1 MVQPKCFVKLSNLL
15 FIVSMCIAL
24 PLFAQD
30 FEVSGKV
37 RDVNNESVAF
47 ATVFLLQIADTTMV
61 KGTSADENGIF
72 TLLDVPPATYLIQ
85 ASYIGNTSP
94 LIGLDVFRDTRLGSL
109 IISENIEN
117 LDEVVVTSKLPLVER
132 KADRLIFNVENNVV
146 SQGSSWDVLKRT
158 PGVIVSQ
165 DELQVRNQSVM
176 VFINDRKVQLSS
188 QEVRD
193 LLENYSGDNI
203 KSIEVIN
210 NPPAKYDAEGGPI
223 LNIITKRNVSLGYK
237 GNINGTYS
245 QAVFPK
251 YTVGTSQFYKTKK
264 LNVFAAY
271 SFGPRKDL
279 NKVESTTNFIDD
291 TGIFSRWATNFSR
304 ITRAKTHTT
313 QLNIDYIFDE
323 QNELSFASNLLLSP
337 NKTHKYRQ
345 NTNIRNAQFTLDS
358 VFTTQSDLFED
369 KNNLSADLT
378 YKHSFKKE
386 GNLQLNGHYTT
397 YDLNRTQEAQSDYY
411 APDGQFLRD
420 FAFFTDADQ
429 VVEIYTAQMD
439 VSASIGSV
447 RYETGLKGSF
457 IDSKS
462 GLGFYTINNGIRT
475 LAPALSDDYRYNEEV
490 YAGYL
495 SMSKDWEKLN
505 LKAGLRGE
513 YTNSSGNS
521 VSLNQ
526 INDLG
531 YFELFPTFYLL
542 YTINDSHSLAFN
554 YSRKLDRP
562 RYEDLNPFRNY
573 VNENNFI
580 EGNPNL
586 VPSFSNN
593 FNLNYT
599 LNGEYIFDFYY
610 RDNGKYISTL
620 AFQDNQN
627 FILKD
632 ISQNVLGS
640 TSYGFDFNYGKS
652 ISDQWY
658 LYTYLSLFHEE
669 ESFIAIESN
678 NQNIKNSVNG
688 AYIDLTNYITLSK
701 DGTFKGELG
710 IAYLSGFMEGS
721 YKQKETTNLTLGLRK
736 SFWNKRALLS
746 LQANDLLNKA
756 NSLVYSQYLNQDNGY
771 LSRPETQYV
780 RLGFTLNFGNFRLE
794 DNAREIEKN
803 ERERL
808 NKE

>member
-1 MVQPKCFVKLSNLL
+1 M
-15 FIVSMCIAL
+15 
-24 PLFAQD
+24 PLVAQN

-37 RDVNNESVAF
+37 RDANNAGVAF
-47 ATVFLLQIADTTMV
+47 ASVFLLQLSDSTMV
-61 KGTSADENGIF
+61 KGTSADENGNF
-72 TLLDVPPATYLIQ
+72 TLLDVPPATYFIR
-85 ASYIGNTSP
+85 ASYIGNTSE
-94 LIGLDVFRDTRLGSL
+94 LIGLDVFGDTNVGSL
-109 IISENIEN
+109 IISENTEN
-117 LDEVVVTSKLPLVER
+117 LDEVVVTSKLPLIER

-165 DELQVRNQSVM
+165 DELQVRNQSVT
-176 VFINDRKVQLSS
+176 VYINDRKVQLSP
-188 QEVRD
+188 QEVKD
-193 LLENYSGDNI
+193 LLENYSGENI

-223 LNIITKRNVSLGYK
+223 LNIITNRNISLGYK
-237 GNINGTYS
+237 GNVNGTYTQS
-245 QAVFPK
+245 VFPK
-251 YTVGTSQFYKTKK
+251 YTLGTSQFYKTKK
-264 LNVFAAY
+264 LNVFASY

-291 TGIFSRWATNFSR
+291 TGIFSRWGTNFSR
-304 ITRAKTHTT
+304 VTKTQTHTT
-313 QLNIDYIFDE
+313 QLNIDYTFDE
-323 QNELSFASNLLLSP
+323 QNQLNFASNLLLSP
-337 NKTHKYRQ
+337 NKTHKYQQ
-345 NTNIRNAQFTLDS
+345 NTEIRNAQYVLDS
-358 VFTTQSDLFED
+358 LFTTQSYLFED

-378 YKHSFKKE
+378 YKHSFKKA
-386 GNLQLNGHYTT
+386 GNLQLNGHYTKF
-397 YDLNRTQEAQSDYY
+397 NFNKTQDAQSDYY
-411 APDGQFLRD
+411 APDGQFMREFD
-420 FAFFTDADQ
+420 FFTDAEQ
-429 VVEIYTAQMD
+429 AVEIYTAQLD
-439 VSASIGSV
+439 VSSTMGSV
-447 RYETGLKGSF
+447 NYETGLKGSF

-462 GLGFYTINNGIRT
+462 GLGFYNVNNAIRT

-490 YAGYL
+490 YAAYL
-495 SMSKDWEKLN
+495 SLSKDWEKFN
-505 LKAGLRGE
+505 LKGGLRGE
-513 YTNSSGNS
+513 YTKSSGYS
-521 VSLNQ
+521 VSLSQ

-542 YTINDSHSLAFN
+542 YTISDAHSLAFN

-599 LNGEYIFDFYY
+599 LNGEFIFDFYY
-610 RDNGKYISTL
+610 RDNGNYISTL

-652 ISDQWY
+652 ITEGWY
-658 LYTYLSLFHEE
+658 LYSYLSIFHEE

-678 NQNIKNSVNG
+678 DQTVTNSVNG

-710 IAYLSGFMEGS
+710 IAYLSGFLEGS

-756 NSLVYSQYLNQDNGY
+756 KNLIYSRYLNQDNGF
-771 LSRPETQYV
+771 LARPETQYV
-780 RLGFTLNFGNFRLE
+780 RLGLTLNFGNFRLE
-794 DNAREIEKN
+794 DNARDIDKN

>member
-1 MVQPKCFVKLSNLL
+1 
-15 FIVSMCIAL
+15 MCNAL
-24 PLFAQD
+24 PLVAQN

-37 RDVNNESVAF
+37 RDANNTGVAF
-47 ATVFLLQIADTTMV
+47 ASVFLLHISDTTMV
-61 KGTSADENGIF
+61 KGTSADENGNF
-72 TLLDVPPATYLIQ
+72 TLIDVPPATYFIR
-85 ASYIGNTSP
+85 ASYIGNTSE
-94 LIGLDVFRDTRLGSL
+94 LIGLDVAKDTKIGSL
-109 IISENIEN
+109 IIAENTEN
-117 LDEVVVTSKLPLVER
+117 LEEVVVTSKTPLIER

-165 DELQVRNQSVM
+165 DELQVRNQSVTIY
-176 VFINDRKVQLSS
+176 INDRKVQLSP
-188 QEVRD
+188 QEVKD
-193 LLENYSGDNI
+193 LLENYSGENI

-223 LNIITKRNVSLGYK
+223 LNIITRRNISLGYK
-237 GNINGTYS
+237 GNVNSTYT

-251 YTVGTSQFYKTKK
+251 YTLGTSQFYKTKK
-264 LNVFAAY
+264 LNLFASYA
-271 SFGPRKDL
+271 FGPRKDL

-291 TGIFSRWATNFSR
+291 TGIFSRWATDFSR
-304 ITRAKTHTT
+304 ITKTLSHTT
-313 QLNIDYIFDE
+313 QLNLDYTFDD
-323 QNELSFASNLLLSP
+323 QNQINFSSNLLLSP

-345 NTNIRNAQFTLDS
+345 NTDIRNAQFVLDS

-378 YKHSFKKE
+378 YKHSFTKS
-386 GNLQLNGHYTT
+386 GNLQLNGHYTKF
-397 YDLNRTQEAQSDYY
+397 NFNKTQDAQSNYY
-411 APDGQFLRD
+411 APDGEFLRNFD
-420 FAFFTDADQ
+420 FFTDADQ
-429 VVEIYTAQMD
+429 DVEIYTAQLDLSSTM
-439 VSASIGSV
+439 GSV
-447 RYETGLKGSF
+447 NYETGLKGSF

-462 GLGFYTINNGIRT
+462 GLGFYNVNNAIRT
-475 LAPALSDDYRYNEEV
+475 FAPALSDDYRYHEEV

-495 SMSKDWEKLN
+495 SLSKDWEKFN
-505 LKAGLRGE
+505 LKGGLRGE
-513 YTNSSGNS
+513 YTKSSGYS
-521 VSLNQ
+521 VSLSQ

-542 YTINDSHSLAFN
+542 YTINDAHNLAFN

-610 RDNGKYISTL
+610 RDNGNYISTL

-640 TSYGFDFNYGKS
+640 TSYGLDFNYGKS
-652 ISDQWY
+652 ITEGWY
-658 LYTYLSLFHEE
+658 LYSYLSIFHEE

-678 NQNIKNSVNG
+678 DQTVKNSVSG
-688 AYIDLTNYITLSK
+688 AYVDLTNYITLSK

-710 IAYLSGFMEGS
+710 IAYLSGFLEGS

-756 NSLVYSQYLNQDNGY
+756 NSRIYSRYLNQDNGF
-771 LSRPETQYV
+771 LARPETQYV
-780 RLGFTLNFGNFRLE
+780 RVGLTLNFGNFRLE
-794 DNAREIEKN
+794 DNAREIDKN

-808 NKE
+808 NKD